1 MRITTLILSSAILWS
16 VTWAEE
22 PAPSTSIDTSKAKVV
37 QPAAQ
42 KPVTP
47 ASTVDPKAKVAETA
61 VQAPATA
68 KPSAAPKKQTVEP
81 VQATSASGLVVT
93 DAAVAVGL
101 DNYKPVEP
109 GDLFPADVKRLY
121 CVSRIKGAQD
131 STEIEHR
138 WYWNDDLISSI
149 PLKVKSNNWR
159 TYSIKTIVPSMTG
172 EWMVAIVNP
181 QKEEEVLQTLK
192 FSVK

>member
-1 MRITTLILSSAILWS
+1 MRIATLILSSAILWS

-22 PAPSTSIDTSKAKVV
+22 PASPTSTDVSKAKTDL
-37 QPAAQ
+37 PAAQ
-42 KPVTP
+42 KPATP
-47 ASTVDPKAKVAETA
+47 VPTV
-61 VQAPATA
+61 
-68 KPSAAPKKQTVEP
+68 APKPQTVEP
-81 VQATSASGLVVT
+81 VQTTSASGLSVR

-101 DNYKPVEP
+101 NEYEPVEP
-109 GDLFPADVKRLY
+109 GDLFPAEVKRLY
-121 CVSRIKGAQD
+121 CISRIKGAQD

-138 WYWNDDLISSI
+138 WYWNDDLISAI

-181 QKEEEVLQTLK
+181 QKDEEVLQTLK